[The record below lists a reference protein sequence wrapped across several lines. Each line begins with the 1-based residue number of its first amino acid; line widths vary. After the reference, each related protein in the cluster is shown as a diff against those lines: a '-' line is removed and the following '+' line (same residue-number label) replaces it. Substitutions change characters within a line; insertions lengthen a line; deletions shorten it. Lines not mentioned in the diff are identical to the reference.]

1 MDLARSIFGIFSLLF
16 ILWFFSKNR
25 KGISFHLI
33 LSGLILQFC
42 FALLLLKVPLIKDL
56 VQGISQGVVQLT
68 EFSYLGA
75 SFVFGKLASDASSYG
90 TVVAFRVLPSILFFS
105 ALSALL
111 YHWGILQRIVYLLAW
126 LMKRTMRISGPECL
140 AMSANVFV
148 GQTEAPLLV
157 RPYLDKMTK
166 SEILCLMTG
175 GFATIA
181 GGVFAAYVAFLGGS
195 NPAEQALFAKHL
207 LTASLMSAPAAIVC
221 AKIILPETEQ
231 RNESF
236 DLVKD
241 ESSVNIFDALTAGTS
256 QGLLLA
262 FNVGAILIV
271 FTGIVALANFIL
283 SDLLVKP
290 LGFDTFFGLSGAQF
304 SLENLLGLV
313 FSPIAWLIGVDA
325 SDIRLIGQLLGEKLV
340 LNEFVAYS
348 HLGEFKEQAQLHDE
362 RSIILASYA
371 LCGFANFASVG
382 IQVAGI
388 AILAPSQRKNLS
400 SLGWRALL
408 AGTIA
413 CLLTASVVNL
423 VI

>member
-1 MDLARSIFGIFSLLF
+1 MDLVRGIFGIFSLLF
-16 ILWFFSKNR
+16 LLWLFSKNR
-25 KGISFHLI
+25 KGISFRLI

-42 FALLLLKVPLIKDL
+42 FALLLLKVPLIKDV

-68 EFSYLGA
+68 EFSYIG
-75 SFVFGKLASDASSYG
+75 STFVFGKLASDANSFG

-111 YHWGILQRIVYLLAW
+111 YHWGILQRVVYVLAW

-181 GGVFAAYVAFLGGS
+181 GGVFAAYVAFLGGTD
-195 NPAEQALFAKHL
+195 PADQALFAKHL

-221 AKIILPETEQ
+221 AKIILPETDI

-236 DLVKD
+236 NLVKD
-241 ESSVNIFDALTAGTS
+241 ESSENIFDALTAGTS

-271 FTGIVALANFIL
+271 FTGIVALANFVL
-283 SDLLVKP
+283 NDLLVKP
-290 LGFDTFFGLSGAQF
+290 LGIDSLFGLNEAQF
-304 SLENLLGLV
+304 SLENLLGLI
-313 FSPIAWLIGVDA
+313 FSPIAWLIGVDS
-325 SDIRLIGQLLGEKLV
+325 SDIRLVGQLLGEKLV

-348 HLGEFKEQAQLHDE
+348 HLGEFKEQANFIA
-362 RSIILASYA
+362 RSLSFLQVMHFAGLPILLQSAFKLLASQSSPHRREKTS
-371 LCGFANFASVG
+371 LLW
-382 IQVAGI
+382 AGEHFW
-388 AILAPSQRKNLS
+388 RELS
-400 SLGWRALL
+400 P
-408 AGTIA
+408 A
-413 CLLTASVVNL
+413 CLVQGLSTW
-423 VI
+423 

>member
-1 MDLARSIFGIFSLLF
+1 MDLARGIFGIFSLLF
-16 ILWFFSKNR
+16 LLWLFSKNR
-25 KGISFHLI
+25 KGISLRLI

-42 FALLLLKVPLIKDL
+42 FALLLLKVPIIKDL
-56 VQGISQGVVQLT
+56 VQGISRGVVQLT
-68 EFSYLGA
+68 EFSYIG
-75 SFVFGKLASDASSYG
+75 STFVFGKLASDANSFG

-111 YHWGILQRIVYLLAW
+111 YHWGILQRVVYLLAW

-148 GQTEAPLLV
+148 GQTEAPLLI

-181 GGVFAAYVAFLGGS
+181 GGVFAAYVAFLGGA
-195 NPAEQALFAKHL
+195 NPEDQALFAKHL

-221 AKIILPETEQ
+221 AKIILPETEM

-236 DLVKD
+236 DLFKD
-241 ESSVNIFDALTAGTS
+241 ESSENIFDALTAGTS

-271 FTGIVALANFIL
+271 FTGIVALANFVL
-283 SDLLVKP
+283 NDLVFKP
-290 LGFDTFFGLSGAQF
+290 LGINILFGLNEAQF
-304 SLENLLGLV
+304 SLENLLGLI
-313 FSPIAWLIGVDA
+313 FSPIAWLIGVDS
-325 SDIRLIGQLLGEKLV
+325 SDIHLVGQLLGEKLV

-348 HLGEFKEQAQLHDE
+348 HLGEFKEQARIHSE
-362 RSIILASYA
+362 KSIVLASYA

-388 AILAPSQRKNLS
+388 AILAPSQRKNLTT
-400 SLGWRALL
+400 LGWRALL
-408 AGTIA
+408 AGTVA
-413 CLLTASVVNL
+413 CLLSAGVVNL

>member
-1 MDLARSIFGIFSLLF
+1 MELARGILGVFSLLL
-16 ILWFFSKNR
+16 ILYLFSNNR
-25 KGISFHLI
+25 KQISYRLI
-33 LSGLILQFC
+33 LAGILLQLV
-42 FALLLLKVPLIKDL
+42 FALLLLKVPFVKDF
-56 VQGISQGVVQLT
+56 VQTLSQGVVHLT
-68 EFSYLGA
+68 EFSYQGA
-75 SFVFGKLASDASSYG
+75 TFVFGKLASDATSFG

-111 YHWGILQRIVYLLAW
+111 YHWGILQRIVYILAW
-126 LMKRTMRISGPECL
+126 LMKRTMKISGPECL

-181 GGVFAAYVAFLGGS
+181 GGVFAAYVAFLGGE
-195 NPAEQALFAKHL
+195 NPAEQAIFAKHL
-207 LTASLMSAPAAIVC
+207 LTASLMSAPAAIIC
-221 AKIILPETEQ
+221 AKMILPETEIQ
-231 RNESF
+231 NDSF
-236 DLVKD
+236 KLVD
-241 ESSVNIFDALTAGTS
+241 EQKSTNIFDALTSGTS

-271 FTGIVALANFIL
+271 FTGMVALANFLL
-283 SDLLVKP
+283 SDLIVKP
-290 LGFDTFFGLSGAQF
+290 IGIDSLLGVDVSFFT
-304 SLENLLGLV
+304 LENLLGWFFAPV
-313 FSPIAWLIGVDA
+313 AWLIGVD
-325 SDIRLIGQLLGEKLV
+325 SVDIHLVGQLLGEKLV

-348 HLGEFKEQAQLHDE
+348 NLGEFKEHSKLHSE
-362 RSIILASYA
+362 RTVILASYA

-388 AILAPSQRKNLS
+388 AILAPSQRKNLTK
-400 SLGWRALL
+400 LGWNALM

-413 CLLTASVVNL
+413 CLLSASVVNL